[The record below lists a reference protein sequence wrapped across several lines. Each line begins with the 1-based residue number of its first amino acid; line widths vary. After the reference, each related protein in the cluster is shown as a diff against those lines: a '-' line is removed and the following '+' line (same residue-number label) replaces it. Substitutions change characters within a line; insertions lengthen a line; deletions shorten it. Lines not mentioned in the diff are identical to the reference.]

1 MHPSTLGS
9 APVLVAPA
17 RNPRGTVLVLP
28 GLGAD
33 ALAMIKEL
41 ALLQGAG
48 FHAVGVDAP
57 RHGRRH
63 DEARHQDWADDREG
77 TLRALVTEAADEL
90 PDVLAALAAE
100 GFPAPFHAVGISL
113 GAYSLWRALP
123 RTDSLASVVP
133 MLGSPRLPGA
143 PDLDPGALLHHRVL
157 AMQAEHDEVV
167 DATPAHRL
175 VQELARRGA
184 DAELHVLEGSPHAV
198 PEPQWWGAWG
208 FILRR
213 LAGPHRPTG
222 SAPPA
227 PR

>member
-1 MHPSTLGS
+1 MHPDTLGP

-17 RNPRGTVLVLP
+17 RNPRGTVLMLP

-48 FHAVGVDAP
+48 FHAVGIDAP

-63 DEARHQDWADDREG
+63 DPDRHQDWANDRDG
-77 TLRALVTEAADEL
+77 TLHALVTQAAEEL
-90 PDVLAALAAE
+90 PAIVADLTAR

-123 RTDSLASVVP
+123 ETHALATAVP
-133 MLGSPRLPGA
+133 MLGNPCLPGA
-143 PDLDPGALLHHRVL
+143 PDLDPETLVRHRIL

-167 DATPAHRL
+167 DGGPATRM
-175 VQELARRGA
+175 VQELQRRGG
-184 DAELHVLEGSPHAV
+184 DASLHVLEDSPHTV
-198 PEPQWWGAWG
+198 PERTWWGAWG

-213 LAGPHRPTG
+213 L
-222 SAPPA
+222 
-227 PR
+227 